1 MEEHTDF
8 VEYDRPGEKKV
19 RIVFELYRYEIL
31 FHYCEFRQGEK
42 DEWKSMTKD
51 ENGYFEYTIVEDS
64 GKEISQRIKFPT
76 QHEIMSAQEEIAK
89 KYNIISF

>member
-19 RIVFELYRYEIL
+19 RIVFELYRFEIL
-31 FHYCEFRQGEK
+31 FHYCEFRHNEK

-51 ENGYFEYTIVEDS
+51 ENGYFEYTIEDS
-64 GKEISQRIKFPT
+64 GKEILQRIKFPT
-76 QHEIMSAQEEIAK
+76 QHEIVSAQEEIAK